1 MTEGQGPHMA
11 RDDVLLFSGDGK
23 APLGID
29 AGRAGMGKAV
39 HLEQAA
45 QAPERAALVP
55 VVEIEVM
62 EEGPH
67 GQRRLICAQME
78 AAVEPEAHQHHIL
91 AVLVGGHIAVLDKFP
106 HPLHFGVLVILGQ
119 NGGEALTLRIR
130 KLH

>member
-1 MTEGQGPHMA
+1 MAEGQGPHMA
-11 RDDVLLFSGDGK
+11 RDDVLLFSGDGE
-23 APLGID
+23 AALGID

-67 GQRRLICAQME
+67 GQHVSSAPRWKRRLSQ
-78 AAVEPEAHQHHIL
+78 
-91 AVLVGGHIAVLDKFP
+91 K
-106 HPLHFGVLVILGQ
+106 
-119 NGGEALTLRIR
+119 LTSTTFLQCW
-130 KLH
+130 